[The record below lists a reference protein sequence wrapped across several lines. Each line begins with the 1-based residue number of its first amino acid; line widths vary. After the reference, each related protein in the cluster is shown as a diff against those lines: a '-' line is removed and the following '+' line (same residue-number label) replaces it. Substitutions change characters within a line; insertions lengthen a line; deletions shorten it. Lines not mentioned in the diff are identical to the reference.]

1 MNDGYDPMR
10 SSELPPHSPET
21 EQAVIGAC
29 LLEPAEVIPQVLERL
44 TASGEAFYELRHRE
58 VWLAIEALHREG
70 KAVDLMLV
78 QQRLKDTGKLD
89 QAGGL
94 AALSEAMD
102 ACVSVAQTPAHVE
115 LLAEKWT
122 LRKLQRECVLALQSI
137 PQCTAPMQLVDSFC
151 GAVSSI
157 ADAGIRGG
165 SRPIH
170 HAFKLVLDE
179 IDSFRQ
185 GVKRLKG
192 FSTGFNYLDNMLCGL
207 GPDEYI
213 IIAGRPGG
221 GKTAVGLQ
229 ILAHVSGELD
239 QPVGMFSLEMNEK
252 ALASRLVF
260 SNAGVNFQRYR
271 NGFLRDGDAKR
282 LTGTLQSYKRLPF
295 HVDQTSGLHIEEIR
309 LRARRMVR
317 EHGVKLILIDYLQLI
332 RGKQGV
338 NYRGDANARISDV
351 SDGLVAM
358 KKELNIPIIV
368 LAQENTNRETA
379 ERERVPM
386 LSDLKASQK
395 PAEDADVVMFLTD
408 VDLTR
413 ARRDLQSEDEVKR
426 ALAEKKLAWMNSR
439 AVANLPAEIRDD
451 LDANCK
457 RLDLFVCKQRNGP
470 TGPAALVYVKP
481 WMRFIDAHVDDAAVT
496 DVPMELPQ

>member
-1 MNDGYDPMR
+1 MKTRGQDHEG
-10 SSELPPHSPET
+10 SELPPHSPET

-94 AALSEAMD
+94 VALSEAMS
-102 ACVSVAQTPAHVE
+102 ACVSVAQTPAHIE

-137 PQCTAPMQLVDSFC
+137 QQCTAPMQLVNEFHGTVATLADS
-151 GAVSSI
+151 GV
-157 ADAGIRGG
+157 RGG
-165 SRPIH
+165 SQPIWEV
-170 HAFKLVLDE
+170 FPNVIRQLE
-179 IDSFRQ
+179 SFRQ
-185 GVKRLKG
+185 GKKQYKG
-192 FSTGFNYLDNMLCGL
+192 FSTGFNFLDNMLCGL
-207 GPDEYI
+207 GPAEYY

-221 GKTAVGLQ
+221 GKTAVALQ
-229 ILAHVSGELD
+229 MAVHVAAELKV
-239 QPVGMFSLEMNEK
+239 PVGFFSLEMNK
-252 ALASRLVF
+252 DALASRIVF
-260 SNAGVNFQRYR
+260 QQAGVNFQSYR
-271 NGFLRDGDAKR
+271 NGFLREIDAAK
-282 LTGTLQSYKRLPF
+282 LTQALAAFKRLPIQ
-295 HVDQTSGLHIEEIR
+295 VDDTSGLTIDEIA

-317 EHGVKLILIDYLQLI
+317 EHGVRLLVIDYLQLI
-332 RGKQGV
+332 PGRSGV
-338 NYRGDANARISDV
+338 RYRDMNERITDA
-351 SDGLVAM
+351 SDGLM
-358 KKELNIPIIV
+358 RLKKELNIPIIV
-368 LAQENTNRETA
+368 LAQENSNREKA
-379 ERERVPM
+379 DRERTPM
-386 LSDLKASQK
+386 LSDLKDSQK
-395 PAEDADVVMFLTD
+395 PAQDADCVMFLVD

-413 ARRDLQSEDEVKR
+413 ARRDLQSDDEVKV
-426 ALAEKKLAWMNSR
+426 AIAEKKLAWMNSR
-439 AVANLPAEIRDD
+439 AVASLPEEIRDD

-481 WMRFIDAHVDDAAVT
+481 WMRFIDAHVDDAAVA